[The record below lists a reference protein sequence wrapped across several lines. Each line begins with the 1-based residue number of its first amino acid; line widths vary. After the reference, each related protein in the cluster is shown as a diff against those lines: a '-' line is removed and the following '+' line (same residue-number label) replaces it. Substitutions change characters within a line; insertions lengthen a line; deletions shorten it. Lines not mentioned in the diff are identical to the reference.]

1 MVPLSSFLGRTVF
14 EKDLGFVKPAHD
26 YQNVSKAKSQN
37 QWSFRI
43 CYHSLLE
50 TLIKNPFTNRIPT
63 FVNAKVR
70 PLTDLMRPLPVPDIV
85 IPILIRPYFS
95 DDIPVNINISPK
107 IPVIQQETMDVICAS
122 LTLKKNLLFLC
133 FIGTNKQT
141 KPTNRLMLFRGCL
154 WIVIFLLRI
163 SVCFY
168 HLLLVNIKTA
178 R

>member
-14 EKDLGFVKPAHD
+14 EKDLRFVKPAHD
-26 YQNVSKAKSQN
+26 YQNISKAKSQN

-50 TLIKNPFTNRIPT
+50 TLIINVFANR
-63 FVNAKVR
+63 N
-70 PLTDLMRPLPVPDIV
+70 
-85 IPILIRPYFS
+85 PYFCECKSTSLDRLDVSSVHPRCS
-95 DDIPVNINISPK
+95 DTYINKALFVRWHTSHNISPK
-107 IPVIQQETMDVICAS
+107 IPIIQQETMDIICAS

-141 KPTNRLMLFRGCL
+141 RPTNRLMLFRGCL